1 MLTLEKITAAAK
13 ELPVEFSIDQ
23 LMDKLILLEK
33 IEEALSQAERGETYT
48 TEEARQLLKQW
59 AK

>member
-1 MLTLEKITAAAK
+1 MLTLEKITTAAK
-13 ELPVEFSIDQ
+13 DLPAEFSIDQ
-23 LMDKLILLEK
+23 LVDKLILLEK
-33 IEEALSQAERGETYT
+33 IEEGLGQAERGETYT

>member
-1 MLTLEKITAAAK
+1 MLTIEKITAAAK

-33 IEEALSQAERGETYT
+33 IEEALDQAERGETYT
-48 TEEARQLLKQW
+48 TEEAQQLLKQW

>member
-13 ELPVEFSIDQ
+13 GLPVEFSIYQ

-33 IEEALSQAERGETYT
+33 IEEALGQAERGETYT
-48 TEEARQLLKQW
+48 TAKARQLLKQG
-59 AK
+59 AN

>member
-1 MLTLEKITAAAK
+1 MLTIEKITAAAK

-33 IEEALSQAERGETYT
+33 IEEALGQAERGETYT
-48 TEEARQLLKQW
+48 TEEAQQLLKQW